1 MERYVV
7 LVFTLLCIYVIF
19 SYAEETKEE
28 TISVSRLES
37 QPNRINI
44 CVDGTVCRSKKC
56 CPRNPSRTRFG
67 CCSIGERAICC
78 PDLVSCCPVGFICDI
93 HRQLCIRPG
102 YSSVLQVQAIP
113 LVKIIDKRCREGT
126 AGMDPK
132 VNRVTPSQQAEQ
144 ASKKTGV
151 IGTSGDV
158 FSPDEKHQCADGT
171 TICELSPGIYGCC
184 PIENARRRMSNNILP
199 WWKVLLHV
207 SDMQSGARWK
217 PWLLFVINLETN
229 SEDKLILNGKRIFF
243 FFI

>member
-1 MERYVV
+1 M
-7 LVFTLLCIYVIF
+7 
-19 SYAEETKEE
+19 
-28 TISVSRLES
+28 
-37 QPNRINI
+37 
-44 CVDGTVCRSKKC
+44 CRSKKC
-56 CPRNPSRTRFG
+56 CPTNPSRTRFS

-113 LVKIIDKRCREGT
+113 LVKIIDKRCRKGT

-144 ASKKTGV
+144 ASKKSGV

-158 FSPDEKHQCADGT
+158 FSPDEKYQCPDGT

-184 PIENARRRMSNNILP
+184 PIENAR
-199 WWKVLLHV
+199 
-207 SDMQSGARWK
+207 
-217 PWLLFVINLETN
+217 
-229 SEDKLILNGKRIFF
+229 
-243 FFI
+243 